1 MELLYFI
8 CREWTIRART
18 DTIRYEYS
26 SIRDGRYRYEY
37 SVRWCPSHLY
47 HYTRK
52 VGRMQLFYAM
62 GGTLHPR
69 LNMQTISNTPTC
81 ALSQFY
87 DWSICRNVSMI
98 DSWDSCYHCLLVGGG
113 GCDVICRWL
122 PVLRLLVSVS
132 RGRWYQVTVSLL
144 PPYQPSPLS
153 WIIWRSRAR
162 QATSRAG
169 DPHGGWPARMSFD
182 LLFNATC

>member
-1 MELLYFI
+1 MCPIWPCDFHTQKVTCDFSWVKGLPCGLENGRLSDRYRI
-8 CREWTIRART
+8 ETDTGCIVSNHIGYCCINRYYVHHCRCINCWRVALHTMISRERTIRART

-69 LNMQTISNTPTC
+69 LNMQTISNTRKWKP
-81 ALSQFY
+81 SQHY
-87 DWSICRNVSMI
+87 
-98 DSWDSCYHCLLVGGG
+98 
-113 GCDVICRWL
+113 
-122 PVLRLLVSVS
+122 
-132 RGRWYQVTVSLL
+132 
-144 PPYQPSPLS
+144 
-153 WIIWRSRAR
+153 
-162 QATSRAG
+162 
-169 DPHGGWPARMSFD
+169 
-182 LLFNATC
+182 